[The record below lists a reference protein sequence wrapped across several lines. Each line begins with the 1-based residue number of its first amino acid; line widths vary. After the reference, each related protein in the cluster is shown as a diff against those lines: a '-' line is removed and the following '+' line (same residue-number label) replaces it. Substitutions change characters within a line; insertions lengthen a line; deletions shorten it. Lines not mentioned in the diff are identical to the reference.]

1 MNKTELLK
9 KAINTYGVQ
18 AQKDM
23 MIEEMSELTKAIL
36 KERRALKDR
45 DKKYIDLEVA
55 RGEIKEEIADVQ
67 IMLNQM
73 KIIYGSTNKW
83 ENLKLQRLENMLFK
97 EEDHA

>member
-1 MNKTELLK
+1 MKKTELLK

-45 DKKYIDLEVA
+45 NKKYIDLEVA

-73 KIIYGSTNKW
+73 KIIYGIVCNP
-83 ENLKLQRLENMLFK
+83 
-97 EEDHA
+97 

>member
-1 MNKTELLK
+1 MDKTELLK

-36 KERRALKDR
+36 KERRVDNFTIAELAKDNIR
-45 DKKYIDLEVA
+45 
-55 RGEIKEEIADVQ
+55 EEIVDVQ

-73 KIIYGSTNKW
+73 KIIYGYKLEW
-83 ENLKLQRLENMLFK
+83 ENRKLQRLSDKINREAKSCL
-97 EEDHA
+97 DIT

>member
-1 MNKTELLK
+1 MDKTELLK

-36 KERRALKDR
+36 KERRVDNFTIAELAKDNIR
-45 DKKYIDLEVA
+45 
-55 RGEIKEEIADVQ
+55 EEIVDVQ

-73 KIIYGSTNKW
+73 KIIYGYKLEW
-83 ENLKLQRLENMLFK
+83 ENRKLQRLSERLNGGGMPK
-97 EEDHA
+97 

>member
-45 DKKYIDLEVA
+45 NKKYIDLEVA

>member
-36 KERRALKDR
+36 KERRADTFTIEKLAKDNIR
-45 DKKYIDLEVA
+45 
-55 RGEIKEEIADVQ
+55 EEIVDVQ

-73 KIIYGSTNKW
+73 KIIYGYKT
-83 ENLKLQRLENMLFK
+83 ELENRKLHRLRDKIKRMDGGDK
-97 EEDHA
+97 K

>member
-36 KERRALKDR
+36 EERRGDCFPSAELAKDNIR
-45 DKKYIDLEVA
+45 
-55 RGEIKEEIADVQ
+55 EEIVDVQ

-73 KIIYGSTNKW
+73 KIIYGYKLEW
-83 ENLKLQRLENMLFK
+83 ENRKLQRLRDKINRERN
-97 EEDHA
+97 HA

>member
-45 DKKYIDLEVA
+45 NKKYIDLEVA

-73 KIIYGSTNKW
+73 KIIYGIVCNP
-83 ENLKLQRLENMLFK
+83 
-97 EEDHA
+97 

>member
-45 DKKYIDLEVA
+45 NKKYIDLEVA
-55 RGEIKEEIADVQ
+55 RVEIKEEIADVQ

-83 ENLKLQRLENMLFK
+83 ENLKLQRLENMLLK
-97 EEDHA
+97 VENHA